1 MRRTVSGME
10 KNEIK
15 NVVGVRFN
23 DVGKIYHFNSSGI
36 DDLNLND
43 PVIVETS
50 RGCQIGFI
58 ALFAD
63 PETVE
68 DISGIK
74 PIERKATP
82 QDLILHQ
89 SWIQKE
95 EQALRYIQQ
104 KAAEMKFNNIKI
116 ISAEYSFDGKKLTVS
131 FSSESDE
138 KVDLKRLRQA
148 VSRKFSPTQVDIR
161 QIGPRDVAKQIG
173 GMGACGLDKRCCCK
187 FLTEFSSIS
196 IRMAKEQN
204 ISLTPTEITG
214 ICGRLRCCLIYEYD
228 QYVCSRKKLP
238 KKNKIVKTPVGECRV
253 IDVLPLK
260 EAVIVETP
268 DNLRK
273 EFSLDQIQFE

>member
-1 MRRTVSGME
+1 ME
-10 KNEIK
+10 KKVIK
-15 NVVGVRFN
+15 KVVGVRFT
-23 DVGKIYHFNSSGI
+23 DVGKIYHFNASDI
-36 DDLNLND
+36 DDLSLSD

-50 RGCQIGFI
+50 RGCQIGFV
-58 ALFAD
+58 ALFATSEYLD
-63 PETVE
+63 
-68 DISGIK
+68 DLAGLK

-82 QDLILHQ
+82 QDLLLHQ

-95 EQALRYIQQ
+95 EQAISYIKQ

-148 VSRKFSPTQVDIR
+148 ITRKFSPTQVDIR

-187 FLTEFSSIS
+187 FLTEFCSIS

-228 QYVCSRKKLP
+228 QYVSSRKKLP
-238 KKNKIVKTPVGECRV
+238 KKNKIVNTPLGECKV
-253 IDVLPLK
+253 IDVLPLR
-260 EAVIVETP
+260 ESVIVETP

-273 EFSLDQIQFE
+273 EFTLDQIQFE

>member
-10 KNEIK
+10 KKEIK

-173 GMGACGLDKRCCCK
+173 GIAPCDFDLMENQIAILRRDG
-187 FLTEFSSIS
+187 FLPIVTL
-196 IRMAKEQN
+196 QY
-204 ISLTPTEITG
+204 
-214 ICGRLRCCLIYEYD
+214 YEYYD
-228 QYVCSRKKLP
+228 TKPSPNQKRDFDRLAAA
-238 KKNKIVKTPVGECRV
+238 G
-253 IDVLPLK
+253 
-260 EAVIVETP
+260 AVIVQGSQSHVPQTIKLTEKTFIHYGLG
-268 DNLRK
+268 N
-273 EFSLDQIQFE
+273 FFFDQMRNPELPHN

>member
-1 MRRTVSGME
+1 MSGME
-10 KNEIK
+10 KKEIK
-15 NVVGVRFN
+15 SVVGVRFN
-23 DVGKIYHFNSSGI
+23 DVGKIYHFNASGI
-36 DDLNLND
+36 DDLTLND

-63 PETVE
+63 PETIE
-68 DISGIK
+68 DIAGIK

-95 EQALRYIQQ
+95 DQAVSYIRQ
-104 KAAEMKFNNIKI
+104 KAVEMKFNNIKI
-116 ISAEYSFDGKKLTVS
+116 IAAEYSFDGKKLTVS
-131 FSSESDE
+131 FSAESDE

-148 VSRKFSPTQVDIR
+148 VTRKFSPTQVDIR

-228 QYVCSRKKLP
+228 QYVVSRKKLP
-238 KKNKIVKTPVGECRV
+238 KKNKIVKTPVGDCRV
-253 IDVLPLK
+253 IDVCPLK
-260 EAVIVETP
+260 ESVIVETP

-273 EFSLDQIQFE
+273 EFPLDQIQFE

>member
-1 MRRTVSGME
+1 MDKLE
-10 KNEIK
+10 NKNI
-15 NVVGVRFN
+15 VGVRFTP
-23 DVGKIYHFNSSGI
+23 VGKIYHFDSSKI
-36 DDLNLND
+36 DGLNLND

-58 ALFAD
+58 AQFA
-63 PETVE
+63 EKE
-68 DISGIK
+68 QIEELSALK
-74 PIERKATP
+74 PIDRKATP
-82 QDLILHQ
+82 QDLLLHQ
-89 SWIQKE
+89 SWQQKE
-95 EQALRYIQQ
+95 EQAVSYIRQ
-104 KAAEMKFNNIKI
+104 KATEMKFNNIKV

-138 KVDLKRLRQA
+138 KVDLKKLKQA

-173 GMGACGLDKRCCCK
+173 GMGACGLGKRCCCQ

-228 QYVCSRKKLP
+228 QYVCLRKKFP
-238 KKNKIVKTPVGECRV
+238 KKNKIVKTPVGDCKV
-253 IDVLPLK
+253 IDILPLK
-260 EAVIVETP
+260 ETVIVETP
-268 DNLRK
+268 DNNRK
-273 EFSLDQIQFE
+273 EFSLDQIEFDK